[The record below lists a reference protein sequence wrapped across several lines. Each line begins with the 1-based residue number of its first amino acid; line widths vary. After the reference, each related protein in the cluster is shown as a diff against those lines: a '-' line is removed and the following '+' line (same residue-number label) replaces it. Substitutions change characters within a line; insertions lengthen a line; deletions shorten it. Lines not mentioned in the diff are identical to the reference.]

1 LLSTSGSTGSAK
13 QVRLSYQNIQSNA
26 DAISDYL
33 ELNETE
39 RAITTLPM
47 HYSYG
52 LSVINSHLSVGA
64 SIVLTNASLMN
75 RAFWDLFKEHKVT
88 SLAGVPYTYALLE
101 KLRFNQMDLSSLRY
115 MTQAGG
121 KMGQKR
127 VQHFADILA
136 EQGKR
141 FFIMYGQTEATAR
154 ISYLPPKDL
163 ETFPESIGIAI
174 PEGQLS
180 LENEKGLVI
189 TEPDVVG
196 ELVYQGENVM
206 MGYALSQ
213 ADLSKGSEL
222 KQLHTGDLAYQDERG
237 YFYIVGRQSRFIK
250 LFGVRIDLDDLE
262 LRLKEKGWQAFCIG
276 NDNKLGVACLDDKQI
291 KAVTHYLTEAV
302 NLHQSAFV
310 VCYVPTTPLTEN
322 GKVSYVALEKIMNK
336 MMTVPE

>member
-1 LLSTSGSTGSAK
+1 
-13 QVRLSYQNIQSNA
+13 VRLSYQNIQSNA

-39 RAITTLPM
+39 CAITTLPM

-64 SIVLTNASLMN
+64 SIVLTDGSLMN
-75 RAFWDLFKEHKVT
+75 RVFWNLFKEHKVT
-88 SLAGVPYTYALLE
+88 SLVGVPYTYELLE
-101 KLRFNQMDLSSLRY
+101 KLRFNRMDLSSLRY

-121 KMGQKR
+121 KMEPKR
-127 VQHFADILA
+127 VQHFAAILA

-154 ISYLPPKDL
+154 ISYLAPKDL
-163 ETFPESIGIAI
+163 ETHSGSIGKAI
-174 PEGQLS
+174 SGGQLS
-180 LENEKGLVI
+180 LEDEKGEVI
-189 TEPDVVG
+189 TEPNVVG

-213 ADLSKGSEL
+213 VDLSKGSEL

-250 LFGVRIDLDDLE
+250 LFGLRIDLDDLE
-262 LRLKEKGWQAFCIG
+262 HRLAEQGWQASCIG
-276 NDNKLGVACLDDKQI
+276 NLNGECDNCLVVACQNEIQRNLIESYLCENMKLHPSAI
-291 KAVTHYLTEAV
+291 AVH
-302 NLHQSAFV
+302 
-310 VCYVPTTPLTEN
+310 YVPTIPRTEN
-322 GKVSYVALEKIMNK
+322 GKVSYAELKKIMNK
-336 MMTVPE
+336 MLEQVMNKKAVAPE